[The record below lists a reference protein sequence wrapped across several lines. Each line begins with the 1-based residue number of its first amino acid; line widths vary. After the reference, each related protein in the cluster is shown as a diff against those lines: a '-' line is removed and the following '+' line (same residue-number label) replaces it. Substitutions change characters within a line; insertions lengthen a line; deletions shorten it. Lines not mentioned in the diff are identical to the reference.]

1 MPDAFPKTAGVA
13 VIPCYNEGRNP
24 ADICAALL
32 AVPDLSVVFVDDG
45 SEGESRDALDSL
57 SRTGSRVC
65 VVRNAQRI
73 GKVASLL
80 SAMRSLDPAIE
91 RILLLDCD
99 VVVPAK
105 TLEIL
110 LSELER
116 ADLVLANSVAMSG
129 PRTVWERGAIF
140 SARRHERLRAQAV
153 RRYPALCSNG
163 RLLGMTRR
171 LVDAI
176 LLSNVP
182 PHTEDAHFMLVCL
195 ARGYD
200 YSYRSDAGLSYRA
213 PDSLEDY
220 LRQSNRF
227 SEGRALL
234 RARWS
239 SGELER
245 YYDPRPGDLLK
256 TALAQAVRDPIGAL
270 TFAAMLAVKATRHTP
285 QSQEGA
291 WAVAASTKVLR

>member
-1 MPDAFPKTAGVA
+1 
-13 VIPCYNEGRNP
+13 
-24 ADICAALL
+24 
-32 AVPDLSVVFVDDG
+32 VVFVDDG

-57 SRTGSRVC
+57 SSIGSRVC

-80 SAMRSLDPAIE
+80 SAMRSLDPAVE

-99 VVVPAK
+99 VVLPAK
-105 TLEIL
+105 TLEIV

-116 ADLVLANSVAMSG
+116 VDLVLANPVVMPD
-129 PRTVWERGAIF
+129 PRTIWERGAIF
-140 SARRHERLRAQAV
+140 SAKRHERLRAQAV

-176 LLSNVP
+176 LHSNVP

-195 ARGYD
+195 AQGYD

-239 SGELER
+239 SSELER

-270 TFAAMLAVKATRHTP
+270 TFAAMLAVKATRHKP
-285 QSQEGA
+285 QSQEGP